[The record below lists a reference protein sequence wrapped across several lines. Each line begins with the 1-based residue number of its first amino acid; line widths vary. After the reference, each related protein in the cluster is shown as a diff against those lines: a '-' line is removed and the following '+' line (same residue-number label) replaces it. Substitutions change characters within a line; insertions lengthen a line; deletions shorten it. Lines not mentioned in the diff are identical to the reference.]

1 MLRALAIAFSGVVYF
16 VLSLLIFLPF
26 RMKPVENY
34 NLFALP
40 ILAVIFFGLVYKA
53 CTAQKESR
61 GYLFAFYAGILMWQV
76 IGEIPFIEVPAGK
89 ILQFSDLNLK
99 MLGGY
104 YYMIA
109 GWIMLHILWRTG
121 TLKNTVA
128 FMFAIFLGI
137 WTFEIY
143 MDNYS
148 FRVPL
153 EVMPQISNVIL
164 LVFIIVSIVL
174 LIIARK
180 AKTIEKKTVV
190 GGILYLTISIV
201 MMSSGQWKKPQDFY
215 IKYESA
221 GIPKELE
228 GLKEE
233 QAYIEH
239 LKTRMALQSYMT
251 PNQWADMKDYKLPK
265 K

>member
-1 MLRALAIAFSGVVYF
+1 MLRALAVAFSGILYF

-40 ILAVIFFGLVYKA
+40 ILAVIFFGLFYKA
-53 CTAQKESR
+53 CTAQRESR
-61 GYLFAFYAGILMWQV
+61 GYLYAFYAGILMWQV
-76 IGEIPFIEVPAGK
+76 IGEIPFIEVPKGK
-89 ILQFSDLNLK
+89 ILQFSDLNIK

-104 YYMIA
+104 YYMVA
-109 GWIMLHILWRTG
+109 GWIMLHILWRTRV
-121 TLKNTVA
+121 LKNTVA
-128 FMFAIFLGI
+128 FMFTIFLGI

-153 EVMPQISNVIL
+153 EAMAQVSNVIL
-164 LVFIIVSIVL
+164 LVFLIMSIVL
-174 LIIARK
+174 LIVARK
-180 AKTIEKKTVV
+180 AKTMEKKIVV
-190 GGILYLTISIV
+190 GGVLYLTISIV

-221 GIPKELE
+221 GIPNEIE
-228 GLKEE
+228 NLKEE
-233 QAYIEH
+233 LSYIEH
-239 LKTRMALQSYMT
+239 LKTRLALQSYMT
-251 PNQWADMKDYKLPK
+251 PNQWATMKGYKPPK

>member
-1 MLRALAIAFSGVVYF
+1 
-16 VLSLLIFLPF
+16 
-26 RMKPVENY
+26 
-34 NLFALP
+34 
-40 ILAVIFFGLVYKA
+40 
-53 CTAQKESR
+53 
-61 GYLFAFYAGILMWQV
+61 
-76 IGEIPFIEVPAGK
+76 
-89 ILQFSDLNLK
+89 
-99 MLGGY
+99 
-104 YYMIA
+104 
-109 GWIMLHILWRTG
+109 
-121 TLKNTVA
+121 
-128 FMFAIFLGI
+128 
-137 WTFEIY
+137 
-143 MDNYS
+143 
-148 FRVPL
+148 
-153 EVMPQISNVIL
+153 L
-164 LVFIIVSIVL
+164 LVFLIVSIVL
-174 LIIARK
+174 LVIARK

-251 PNQWADMKDYKLPK
+251 PNQWAVMKDYKLPK